1 MMLGGTNIMI
11 NSTVSNLSIP
21 QIFIGKRFWT
31 AVIGLVFMVLVGLE
45 PRLADSADLL
55 QSASLAIISLLIT
68 SFTGQDWIVAK
79 AQGASKY
86 QPANA

>member
-1 MMLGGTNIMI
+1 MNNI
-11 NSTVSNLSIP
+11 VSQFSIP

-31 AVIGLVFMVLVGLE
+31 AAIGLVFMVLVGLE

-86 QPANA
+86 QPKSS